1 MHFFKNPAACEID
14 DWCLKQFAK
23 RIDGPALPNQSPDH
37 RIGWGIH
44 LEEEFDWLR
53 LIVYLALGV
62 GSSTSFAVFWAVV
75 RGSIQDGFAVATS
88 IIAIEALAVTTLQV
102 ALSQG
107 LL

>member
-23 RIDGPALPNQSPDH
+23 RIEGPAIPNQSPDNH
-37 RIGWGIH
+37 IGWGIH
-44 LEEEFDWLR
+44 LEEGFDWPR
-53 LIVYLALGV
+53 LVIYLALGG
-62 GSSTSFAVFWAVV
+62 GSFIAVAVFWAVV
-75 RGSIQDGFAVATS
+75 KGSLEDGVAMATF
-88 IIAIEALAVTTLQV
+88 IIAIETLAVTTLQV